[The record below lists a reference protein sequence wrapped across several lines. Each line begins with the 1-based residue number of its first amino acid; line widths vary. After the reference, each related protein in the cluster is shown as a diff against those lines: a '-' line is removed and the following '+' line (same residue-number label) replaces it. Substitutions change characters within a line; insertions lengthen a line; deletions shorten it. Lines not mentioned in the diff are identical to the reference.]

1 MMITYND
8 NDDDDWLLSAFND
21 FFPLRS
27 PVAPSVKVRL
37 IF

>member
-1 MMITYND
+1 MMITYN
-8 NDDDDWLLSAFND
+8 NDDDDDWPLSAFND

-27 PVAPSVKVRL
+27 PVAPSVKERL